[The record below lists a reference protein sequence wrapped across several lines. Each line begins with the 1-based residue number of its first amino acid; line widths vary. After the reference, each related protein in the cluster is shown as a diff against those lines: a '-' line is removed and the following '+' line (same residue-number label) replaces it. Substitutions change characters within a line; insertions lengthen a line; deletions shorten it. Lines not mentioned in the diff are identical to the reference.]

1 MSQQLIDAAKAPVIA
16 YNNKDW
22 DGVKRA
28 VGANF
33 VYDEVATHRTVRG
46 INDVLAV
53 WQGWAATF
61 PDSKGTFDTA
71 HVSGN
76 TVVLEGVWRGTHTG
90 VLKTPGGD
98 IPATNRKIDMRSC
111 VIVDVA
117 DGKVQRFRQYF
128 DMATMLA
135 QLGVGAPAA

>member
-1 MSQQLIDAAKAPVIA
+1 MSQQLIDAAKASIVG

-22 DGVKRA
+22 DAVKRS

-46 INDVLAV
+46 IDDVLAV

-61 PDSKGTFDTA
+61 QDSKGTFDVA
-71 HVSGN
+71 HVAGN
-76 TVVLEGVWRGTHTG
+76 TVVLEGAWRGTHTG
-90 VLKTPGGD
+90 ALKTPGGD
-98 IPATNRKIDMRSC
+98 IPATGRTIDIRAC

-117 DGKVQRFRQYF
+117 DGKAQRFRQYF

-135 QLGVGAPAA
+135 QLGVGATAV